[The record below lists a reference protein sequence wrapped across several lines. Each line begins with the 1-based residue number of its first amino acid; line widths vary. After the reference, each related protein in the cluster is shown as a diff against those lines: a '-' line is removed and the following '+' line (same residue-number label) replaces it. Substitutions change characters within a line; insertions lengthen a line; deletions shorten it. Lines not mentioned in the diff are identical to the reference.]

1 MESSVGICSAAL
13 KMGGVAIPTLS
24 LSGCETPMPV
34 IGMGT
39 MSYPPVDIETAK
51 AAILEAMRAGYRHFD
66 TAFAYGSEKPLG
78 EAIAEAL
85 RIGLIQSRDELF
97 ITTKLWSSFADPAQI
112 VPACR
117 MSLQNLQLEY
127 VDMYLIHQPV
137 RLTEMISRTPVAA
150 EIIRALDVKGVWE
163 GMEECKNL
171 GLTKGIGVSNFSC
184 KKMEEVLS
192 IAKIPPAVNQVEMN
206 PLWQQK
212 QLREFC
218 KARGVHVTA
227 YSPLGANNTKW
238 GDNRIVESDVLA
250 DIAKA
255 KGKTTAQV
263 ALRWAYEQGVS
274 IVTKSFN
281 KQRMREN
288 LQIFDWALSTD
299 DLEKIDQLLQRKGV
313 TLASIL
319 GPHDLVLELDAEV

>member
-1 MESSVGICSAAL
+1 MA
-13 KMGGVAIPTLS
+13 GVAMPTLS
-24 LSGCETPMPV
+24 LSGCEKPVPV

-39 MSYPPVDIETAK
+39 MSYPPVDIETTK

-85 RIGLIQSRDELF
+85 RVGLIQSRDELF
-97 ITTKLWSSFADPAQI
+97 ITTKLWSSFADPAQV

-127 VDMYLIHQPV
+127 VDLYLIHQPV

-150 EIIRALDVKGVWE
+150 EIIRPLDVKGVWE

-171 GLTKGIGVSNFSC
+171 GLTKGIGV
-184 KKMEEVLS
+184 
-192 IAKIPPAVNQVEMN
+192 EMN
-206 PLWQQK
+206 PVWQQK

-218 KARGVHVTA
+218 KARGVHITA

-299 DLEKIDQLLQRKGV
+299 DLEKINQLLQRKGV

-319 GPHDLVLELDAEV
+319 GPHDLILELDAEV